1 MQRSGERREEH
12 LRLGYLEPM
21 HRTLVTLLV
30 PEGFLLL
37 VAAAAVRWPLLVR
50 PIEPAL
56 PWLAG
61 AVFVAGIAV
70 ALRFRQSGVLF
81 ALVALATAGAVLSW
95 AAGARDAGAALGA
108 LEPAVA
114 VLLPLNLLAF
124 ALLPERG
131 ITGASAARRGAALA
145 AQAALVLVLA
155 RPEQRPLSDL
165 LLGRSLSGALLPAD
179 APLGDLALLLFA
191 GAAVVLVTLTVRRGT
206 PLLRGFVWALA
217 AVLVGLASGA
227 ARLPA
232 GLPTVAFLFTAA
244 GLALVVA
251 VVETAHALAFRD
263 ALTGLPNRRALDD
276 ALRRLAGA
284 FAIAM
289 VDVDHFKSV
298 NDTHGHGVGDQVLR
312 MVAAQLETIEQ
323 GRAFRYGGEEFALL
337 FPGRTVADALPALEA
352 VRVAVAAQRFTLRGA
367 DRPRRRP
374 KQPRRRSGTTQLAV
388 TVSAGIAH
396 RAAGDRDAGA
406 VVREADAALYRAKQ
420 AGRNRIATARE
431 ARRGDAG

>member
-1 MQRSGERREEH
+1 MRRA
-12 LRLGYLEPM
+12 
-21 HRTLVTLLV
+21 LVTLLV

-37 VAAAAVRWPLLVR
+37 AAAAAVRWPLLLQ

-56 PWLAG
+56 VWLSA
-61 AVFVAGIAV
+61 AVLVAGIAV

-81 ALVALATAGAVLSW
+81 ALVALAAAGAALSW
-95 AAGARDAGAALGA
+95 AVGARDAGASLGA

-114 VLLPLNLLAF
+114 VLMPLNLLAF

-165 LLGRSLSGALLPAD
+165 LRGRSLSGAVLPAD
-179 APLGDLALLLFA
+179 APLGDVALLLFA
-191 GAAVVLVTLTVRRGT
+191 GAAVVLVTLAVRRGT
-206 PLLRGFVWALA
+206 PLVRGFVWALA

-232 GLPTVAFLFTAA
+232 GLPTVAFLFTTA

-276 ALRRLAGA
+276 ALRRLEGA

-298 NDTHGHGVGDQVLR
+298 NDTYGHDAGDQVLR
-312 MVAAQLETIEQ
+312 MVAAQLETVEG

-337 FPGRTVADALPALEA
+337 FPERDVTDALPALEA
-352 VRVAVAAQRFTLRGA
+352 VRAAVAAQRFTLRGA

-374 KQPRRRSGTTQLAV
+374 KRPRRRSGAGHLAV
-388 TVSAGIAH
+388 TISLGVAQ
-396 RAAGDRDAGA
+396 RAAGGGDVEA
-406 VVREADAALYRAKQ
+406 VVKQADAALYRAKQ
-420 AGRNRIATARE
+420 AGRNRIEAAAP
-431 ARRGDAG
+431 ARRG

>member
-1 MQRSGERREEH
+1 
-12 LRLGYLEPM
+12 M
-21 HRTLVTLLV
+21 HRALVTLLV

-37 VAAAAVRWPLLVR
+37 AAAAAVRWPPLLQ

-56 PWLAG
+56 VWLAG
-61 AVFVAGIAV
+61 AVLVAGIAV

-95 AAGARDAGAALGA
+95 AVGAREAGASPGA

-131 ITGASAARRGAALA
+131 ITRASAARRGAALA

-155 RPEQRPLSDL
+155 RPEQRPLGDL
-165 LLGRSLSGALLPAD
+165 LRGRSLSGAVLPAD
-179 APLGDLALLLFA
+179 APLGDAALLLFA

-244 GLALVVA
+244 GLVLLVA

-276 ALRRLAGA
+276 ALRRIEGT

-298 NDTHGHGVGDQVLR
+298 NDTHGHDAGDQVLR
-312 MVAAQLETIEQ
+312 MVAAQLETVEG

-337 FPGRTVADALPALEA
+337 FPERRVTDALPALEA

-367 DRPRRRP
+367 ERPRRRP
-374 KQPRRRSGTTQLAV
+374 RRPRRRGGAGHLAV
-388 TVSAGIAH
+388 TVSLGVAQ
-396 RAAGDRDAGA
+396 RAAGGGDVGA
-406 VVREADAALYRAKQ
+406 VVTQADAALYRAKQ
-420 AGRNRIATARE
+420 AGRNRIEAAGP
-431 ARRGDAG
+431 ARRG